1 MWEHIKNPGH
11 EESNASKIV
20 KTIFQNEGFETTTSE
35 VTTLLEIDDNAGE
48 NNDIEVA
55 PENQIVRNNV
65 NQTVK
70 DGAEVVVLKT
80 PKDEDIEVLVQKTP
94 KDQNIEVI
102 VKRTDTDSKNH
113 VPEVILIDDN
123 AGEKKIVPEETNNEI
138 NNFELVNSTTEGI
151 EVVITT
157 TKDRDINKSVDLI
170 DDNAVKKKIVP
181 TTEGIE
187 IVSATTEDRDINIF
201 KPKIDFDPND
211 SDKNQVELPDFELIG
226 KKNDTYKS
234 LPDSNKTNKII
245 INDLAFE
252 KTATAETELKPYQY
266 VVIIGSISGS
276 ILLIIGIGLAFAY
289 FFYRGKR
296 IETEDFELNTVEG
309 AMNERDSNVT
319 HETDD

>member
-1 MWEHIKNPGH
+1 MFFFSCVWEHIKNPGH
-11 EESNASKIV
+11 EESNASK
-20 KTIFQNEGFETTTSE
+20 TIFQNDGFETTDSE
-35 VTTLLEIDDNAGE
+35 VTTLLEIDNNAGE
-48 NNDIEVA
+48 NNDIEIA
-55 PENQIVRNNV
+55 PENQIIRKNV

-80 PKDEDIEVLVQKTP
+80 PKDEDIEVVVLKPP

-102 VKRTDTDSKNH
+102 VKRIDADSKNH

-123 AGEKKIVPEETNNEI
+123 AGDKKIVPEETNNEI
-138 NNFELVNSTTEGI
+138 DNFELVNSTTE
-151 EVVITT
+151 
-157 TKDRDINKSVDLI
+157 DIKL
-170 DDNAVKKKIVP
+170 
-181 TTEGIE
+181 
-187 IVSATTEDRDINIF
+187 VSATTEDHDINIF
-201 KPKIDFDPND
+201 KPKTDFDPNINN
-211 SDKNQVELPDFELIG
+211 SDENQVELPDFKFIG
-226 KKNDTYKS
+226 KKNGTYEN

-252 KTATAETELKPYQY
+252 KTATAETELKPYQN

-296 IETEDFELNTVEG
+296 IETEDFELNRVEG
-309 AMNERDSNVT
+309 GMNERESNVT